1 MSVINLEKFLVI
13 VTSNIVPISFSFP
26 SPLVFPL
33 HLCYPFS
40 SCPTALGYSVFYSFS
55 SLTLCFS
62 VLGVSVEM
70 FSNSKILSS
79 AMSSL
84 LMSLSKV
91 FFVTVTM
98 FLISS
103 FSF

>member
-33 HLCYPFS
+33 HLYYTFS
-40 SCPTALGYSVFYSFS
+40 SCPAALGYSIGLFPAF
-55 SLTLCFS
+55 LTLCFS
-62 VLGVSVEM
+62 LLEVSFEI
-70 FSNSKILSS
+70 FSNSEILSS

-84 LMSLSKV
+84 L
-91 FFVTVTM
+91 
-98 FLISS
+98 IAYQGYSS
-103 FSF
+103 